1 MSTVERRFVATDNAV
16 GIEERAGE
24 PSKITGYASVFYD
37 GSRGTEYEL
46 WEGVS
51 ERIDPKAFD
60 RVLADG
66 EDVAALFNHDPN
78 QLLGR
83 RSAGTLKLE
92 VFSKGLRY
100 TIPAEDTQ
108 ASRDVLYNIRKGNL
122 NGSSFSFT
130 VAKERWDKTP
140 TGEVRTIEEVGRLLD
155 VGPVTHPAYSGTST
169 GVRSAGDIVE
179 ARSSYDAWKAA
190 QVPVEIT
197 EERVEEVAT
206 LSPEEVLERL
216 ASYAKRAAELEA

>member
-16 GIEERAGE
+16 AVEERAGE

-46 WEGVS
+46 WEGVT

-60 RVLADG
+60 RVLSDG

-155 VGPVTHPAYSGTST
+155 VGPVVFPAYTGSTT
-169 GVRSAGDIVE
+169 GVRAAGDIVE
-179 ARSSYDAWKAA
+179 ARTSYDAWKAS
-190 QVPVEIT
+190 QVPVEHS
-197 EERVEEVAT
+197 EERAEDVAT
-206 LSPEEVLERL
+206 LSPEEIKERL
-216 ASYAKRAAELEA
+216 AGYAKRAAELEA